1 VFRISAGQLDL
12 AIEHLENFLRLNPAY
27 LSRHHAPGH
36 LHADIA
42 ILIIEHDMGVVF
54 RFAHE
59 IVVLAQGRVLARGS
73 PADPPIRAC
82 VRSIWVR
89 ESAPD

>member
-1 VFRISAGQLDL
+1 VIHQALG
-12 AIEHLENFLRLNPAY
+12 RLP
-27 LSRHHAPGH
+27 
-36 LHADIA
+36 ADIA

-73 PADPPIRAC
+73 PAAISADPRVRA
-82 VRSIWVR
+82 VYLGK
-89 ESAPD
+89 SAV